1 MREPTVS
8 MMLDHVR
15 AIHRAVTGGDPPDG
29 GGAHADPG
37 VTPTAS
43 AVAWR
48 FAELESLVRSIPALA
63 ERVPP
68 FSFTPP
74 ADIIAVEREIIVEL
88 GVPGSDAQHVHA
100 ELQGGA
106 VVISGMR
113 VRDTGEAR
121 VWLHAELPCGPFS
134 RRVELPLPVA
144 GAPRIEVDRGV
155 VRVRLAKR
163 PKSSLP
169 QA

>member
-15 AIHRAVTGGDPPDG
+15 EIHRAITGADPPDG
-29 GGAHADPG
+29 GEHADPG

-63 ERVPP
+63 ERVAP

-74 ADIIAVEREIIVEL
+74 ADVIAVEREIIVEL
-88 GVPGSDAQHVHA
+88 GVPGAEARDVHA
-100 ELQGGA
+100 ELRGDTLL
-106 VVISGMR
+106 ISG
-113 VRDTGEAR
+113 VRTREPGEAR

-134 RRVELPLPVA
+134 RHVRLPLPAA
-144 GAPRIEVDRGV
+144 GAPRVEVDRGV